1 MKVFKSKSAITEPKR
16 FTEMK
21 VKTVLKFVAS
31 ALIVP
36 AAGFAI
42 VNSAIQLSPAFA
54 DTLTSSTSILAQNTP
69 NQTPSPK
76 KQWENRGEKMF
87 QQLNLTADQQAQIK
101 SIREQSKTSSQG
113 LRQQFKTAR
122 EQLKT
127 LLASNDS
134 SDNAI
139 RQAHQQVQTLGQQM
153 GEQRFESMLKIR
165 SVLTP
170 EQRTKL
176 AELHKQGGHHHHQ
189 RQAPAAN
196 GTGATS

>member
-1 MKVFKSKSAITEPKR
+1 
-16 FTEMK
+16 MK
-21 VKTVLKFVAS
+21 VKTVLRFVVS
-31 ALIVP
+31 ALLVP

-42 VNSAIQLSPAFA
+42 ANSAIQLSPAFA
-54 DTLTSSTSILAQNTP
+54 DTLSSSTSILAQNTP

-153 GEQRFESMLKIR
+153 GNQRFESMLKIR

-170 EQRTKL
+170 EQRIKL
-176 AELHKQGGHHHHQ
+176 AELRKQGGHHHRQHN
-189 RQAPAAN
+189 RQAPAAS